1 MKLTERHSGLFLEEI
16 KREDIRFANLGGR
29 LTGSKYDDPNR
40 PKHEYVVW
48 IDDPVILDKF
58 REMNVTISER
68 VSVDEDT
75 GKDTSRFSVRF
86 KAYPKMAVNRL
97 TGKEEQRPKVLLK
110 TGDNAVRLLK
120 ESFGLV
126 DSAYVKEVYIRFHL
140 YQYDDRKPD
149 CIAAIDELWCVVDEK
164 AGFVDDSYL
173 EEKLGYYEEDSA
185 PGEGEE
191 VPFA

>member
-1 MKLTERHSGLFLEEI
+1 MKLTERQSGLFLEEI
-16 KREDIRFANLGGR
+16 KKDDIRFANLGGR
-29 LTGSKYDDPNR
+29 LTGSRYDDPNK

-58 REMNVTISER
+58 KDMNVTISER
-68 VSVDEDT
+68 VDEES
-75 GKDTSRFSVRF
+75 GESRYSVRF
-86 KAYPKMAVNRL
+86 KAYPRVSVSRL

-110 TGDNAVRLLK
+110 TGDNAVRLAK

-126 DSAYVKEVYIRFHL
+126 DSAFVKEVYIRFHL
-140 YQYDDRKPD
+140 YQYDERKPD

>member
-29 LTGSKYDDPNR
+29 LTGSRYDDPNK

-58 REMNVTISER
+58 KEMNVTISEK
-68 VSVDEDT
+68 VDEES
-75 GKDTSRFSVRF
+75 GESRFSVRF
-86 KAYPKMAVNRL
+86 KAYPKMGMNRL

-185 PGEGEE
+185 PAEGEE